1 MATPMRFPL
10 TETVP
15 LATGRLLARI
25 VTSSSS
31 VASNSMM
38 APRLMRSIWWM
49 GMVVAPSTTEIS
61 QITSLIDAK
70 TAPRNPHEF
79 STAMV
84 SE

>member
-10 TETVP
+10 IETVP

-31 VASNSMM
+31 VASSSMM

-49 GMVVAPSTTEIS
+49 GMVVEPSTTEIS
-61 QITSLIDAK
+61 QTTSVIDAK
-70 TAPRNPHEF
+70 VSPEKPHEF
-79 STAMV
+79 TTAMV

>member
-1 MATPMRFPL
+1 
-10 TETVP
+10 
-15 LATGRLLARI
+15 
-25 VTSSSS
+25 
-31 VASNSMM
+31 
-38 APRLMRSIWWM
+38 MRSIWWM

-61 QITSLIDAK
+61 QTTSLIDAK